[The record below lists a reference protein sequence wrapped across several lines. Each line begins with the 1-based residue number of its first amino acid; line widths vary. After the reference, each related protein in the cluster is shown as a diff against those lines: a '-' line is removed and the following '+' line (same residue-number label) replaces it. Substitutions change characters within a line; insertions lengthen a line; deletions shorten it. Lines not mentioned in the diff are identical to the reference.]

1 METAHSLRH
10 AATPRNSAMPDHRE
24 REPHRKIAGRQ
35 PRKVMAHHAREAEVI
50 DTGSLKRRW
59 ITYVVGIYVLTL
71 GLSLAIRAGIGISPQ
86 SSLTRTMTLV
96 YKPLSQGTYNFM
108 LELVMLF
115 LTYLVARKDFKLKNF
130 ASLIPAFVLASCLD
144 LNLMLTRSIALQDYF
159 PKLSLL
165 IFADALLAFGL
176 FLMIRANLV
185 LMPIDMFVNTL
196 FKRTGLKWGDIKTT
210 FDCTLL
216 VISAVIG
223 FTLLGG
229 PKFIRE
235 GTFMNAILVG
245 QYIKLYF
252 FLFQKIKTAVASY
265 HRRSL
270 EHRPY

>member
-1 METAHSLRH
+1 M
-10 AATPRNSAMPDHRE
+10 
-24 REPHRKIAGRQ
+24 AGTQ
-35 PRKVMAHHAREAEVI
+35 PGTVMTHHAMEAEVI

-59 ITYVVGIYVLTL
+59 VTYVAGIYVLTF

-108 LELVMLF
+108 LELFMLF
-115 LTYLVARKDFKLKNF
+115 LTYLVARKDFRLKNF
-130 ASLIPAFVLASCLD
+130 ASLIPALVLASCLD
-144 LNLMLTRSIALQDYF
+144 LNLMLTRSIVLQEYF
-159 PKLSLL
+159 PKLALL
-165 IFADALLAFGL
+165 LVADALLAFGL

-196 FKRTGLKWGDIKTT
+196 FKRTGLRWGDIKTS

-223 FTLLGG
+223 FAFLGG

-252 FLFQKIKTAVASY
+252 FLFQKIRTAIASWQ
-265 HRRSL
+265 RRSL
-270 EHRPY
+270 EQRTY

>member
-1 METAHSLRH
+1 M
-10 AATPRNSAMPDHRE
+10 
-24 REPHRKIAGRQ
+24 
-35 PRKVMAHHAREAEVI
+35 EAEVI

-59 ITYVVGIYVLTL
+59 VTYVAGIYVLTF

-96 YKPLSQGTYNFM
+96 YQPLSQGTYNFM
-108 LELVMLF
+108 LELFMLF
-115 LTYLVARKDFKLKNF
+115 LTYLVARKDFRLKNF
-130 ASLIPAFVLASCLD
+130 ASLIPALVLASCLD
-144 LNLMLTRSIALQDYF
+144 LNLMLTRSIVLQEYF
-159 PKLSLL
+159 PKLALL
-165 IFADALLAFGL
+165 LVADALLAFGL

-196 FKRTGLKWGDIKTT
+196 FKRTGLRWGDIKTS

-223 FTLLGG
+223 FAFLGG

-252 FLFQKIKTAVASY
+252 FLFQKIRTAIASWQ
-265 HRRSL
+265 RRSL
-270 EHRPY
+270 EQRTY

>member
-1 METAHSLRH
+1 
-10 AATPRNSAMPDHRE
+10 
-24 REPHRKIAGRQ
+24 
-35 PRKVMAHHAREAEVI
+35 MAHHAMEAEVI
-50 DTGSLKRRW
+50 DTGSLTRRW
-59 ITYVVGIYVLTL
+59 ITYVVGIYILTL

-108 LELVMLF
+108 LELFMLF
-115 LTYLVARKDFKLKNF
+115 LTYLVARKDFTLKNF
-130 ASLIPAFVLASCLD
+130 ASLIPALVLATSLD
-144 LNLMLTRSIALQDYF
+144 LNLMLTKSIALQDYL
-159 PKLSLL
+159 PKFSLL

-196 FKRTGLKWGDIKTT
+196 FKRTGFKWGDIKTT

-216 VISAVIG
+216 VISAAIG
-223 FTLLGG
+223 FAFLGG

-252 FLFQKIKTAVASY
+252 FLFQKIRTAIASHH

>member
-1 METAHSLRH
+1 
-10 AATPRNSAMPDHRE
+10 
-24 REPHRKIAGRQ
+24 
-35 PRKVMAHHAREAEVI
+35 MAHHAREAEVI

-108 LELVMLF
+108 LELFMLF

-130 ASLIPAFVLASCLD
+130 ASLIPALVLASCLD